1 MKSIR
6 FYAFS
11 AVIASAVGLIVFS
24 SCSNDN
30 LLKEELAL
38 MNTQPKPESTE
49 CLRPAQP
56 SVNEDNKTRLVSVY
70 ETKSWTLEEF
80 TSMVVK
86 SIVGNIGQIGDNE
99 TLMSIADEAVNLYRQ
114 KIDAD
119 FLHRGWH
126 MEKAN
131 FTYRS
136 LTASG
141 DSATFSGC
149 VVFPCAND
157 NSTHFLSGVT
167 IYSPHLFVR
176 DAERPTAMERPVWF
190 RAIYDEAVVTS
201 DGQGFGASSDMIVP
215 FFDGYAKGIQSVD
228 ATMAALEYLKSR
240 NIEVSPFGY
249 TENVGASLGAQQA
262 LGVQRYIESADCPM
276 WVKYQ
281 LHNIETYASTGP
293 IEPYSIFDSYIE
305 KNDSLSYTNIPV
317 YMVLSLFASFPDMVS
332 QYDIADFFEAKVS
345 EYVIKVNGEDMLL
358 LDGIRNKVVDS
369 GEFNKCFR
377 KLYGCHL
384 KKLLAPDMIDS
395 NGKLDLS
402 NEKAAILKTALES
415 FSSVADWIPMNRL
428 LISHSKDDD
437 VLFYDETMKSYCK
450 LNRRNPLKVEF
461 TESYGGHGLSTGIAI
476 ARMTFLQHPALH
488 SDVAEHIVNGLVEL
502 MKHCMTY
509 MQ

>member
-6 FYAFS
+6 FYAF
-11 AVIASAVGLIVFS
+11 AAAIASAMGLTVFS
-24 SCSNDN
+24 SCTNDS
-30 LLKEELAL
+30 LLEEELAL
-38 MNTQPKPESTE
+38 GTQPKPATTE
-49 CLRPAQP
+49 CLRPVQP
-56 SVNEDNKTRLVSVY
+56 SANEDNKTRLVSVY
-70 ETKSWTLEEF
+70 ETKSWTLDEF
-80 TSMVVK
+80 TSMIIK
-86 SIVGNIGQIGDNE
+86 SIVGNVGRIDDNE
-99 TLMSIADEAVNLYRQ
+99 TLKSIADEAVNLYRQ

-126 MEKAN
+126 MEQAN

-149 VVFPCAND
+149 VVFPCADD
-157 NSTHFLSGVT
+157 NSTHFLAGVT
-167 IYSPHLFVR
+167 IFNPHLFVR

-201 DGQGFGASSDMIVP
+201 DGQGFGVSSDMIVP
-215 FFDGYAKGIQSVD
+215 FFDGYAKGIQAVD

-281 LHNIETYASTGP
+281 LHNMETYASTGP
-293 IEPYSIFDSYIE
+293 IEPYNILDSYIE
-305 KNDSLSYTNIPV
+305 KNDSLEYNGIPV

-332 QYDIADFFEAKVS
+332 QYDIADFFESKVS
-345 EYVIKVNGEDMLL
+345 EYRINAGGQDMLF
-358 LDGIRNKVVDS
+358 LDGVKNKVVDS
-369 GEFNKCFR
+369 GDFNKCFR
-377 KLYGCHL
+377 ELYGCHL

-395 NGKLDLS
+395 NGKLDLG
-402 NEKAAILKTALES
+402 NEKAVILKTALES

-428 LISHSKDDD
+428 LISHSKDDK
-437 VLFYDETMKSYCK
+437 VLFYDETMKSYFK
-450 LNRRNPLKVEF
+450 LNRRNPLMVEF
-461 TESYGGHGLSTGIAI
+461 TESYGSHELSTGIGI
-476 ARMTFLQHPALH
+476 LRMTFMQHPAYH
-488 SDVAEHIVNGLVEL
+488 SDVAEHIVSRLVDL
-502 MKHCMTY
+502 LKYCMEH